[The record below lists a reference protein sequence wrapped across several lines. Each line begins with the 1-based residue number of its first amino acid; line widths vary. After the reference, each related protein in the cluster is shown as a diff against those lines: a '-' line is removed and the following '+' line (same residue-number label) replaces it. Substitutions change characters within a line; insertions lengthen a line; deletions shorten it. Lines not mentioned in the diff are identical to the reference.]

1 MDPIPD
7 GHEAECDIAGTDS
20 SRSVEAGAYGAAV
33 FFKGSNLCV
42 KKGPIKWDFDV

>member
-7 GHEAECDIAGTDS
+7 GHEIECDIAGTDS

-33 FFKGSNLCV
+33 F
-42 KKGPIKWDFDV
+42 